1 MQIFETKFEGI
12 LQWFF
17 GKIQWIFL
25 DTVENIDNKF
35 DKKLLEK
42 IWQIF
47 FNLEKKFE
55 HLHHAR

>member
-1 MQIFETKFEGI
+1 MI
-12 LQWFF
+12 F

-25 DTVENIDNKF
+25 DTVEKIDNKF